1 MRALRSYGQDDIRV
15 EEVGEV
21 THSADE
27 VIVDVEWCGICGSD
41 LHLWH
46 LGRYIFYIS
55 TSSPFQKACFLRL
68 SIVSAFV

>member
-1 MRALRSYGQDDIRV
+1 MRALRSYGQNDIRV
-15 EEVGEV
+15 EDVGEV
-21 THSADE
+21 THHGEDE

-55 TSSPFQKACFLRL
+55 TSF
-68 SIVSAFV
+68 